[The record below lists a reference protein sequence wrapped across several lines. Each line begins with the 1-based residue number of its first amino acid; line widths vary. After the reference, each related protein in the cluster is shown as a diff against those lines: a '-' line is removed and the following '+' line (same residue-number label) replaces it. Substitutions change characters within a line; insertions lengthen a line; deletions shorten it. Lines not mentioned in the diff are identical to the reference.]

1 MFPKMPE
8 RGDVPDETIEDLIAT
23 SLKMAE
29 EKIEDWKQSQH
40 ESLHRLLIE
49 QCMEEHEDR
58 AAGIRL
64 WAFQKRTGH
73 PF

>member
-1 MFPKMPE
+1 MFPEMPE
-8 RGDVPDETIEDLIAT
+8 RGDVPDETIEDLMAT

-29 EKIEDWKQSQH
+29 VRIEDLKQSHH
-40 ESLHRLLIE
+40 ESLHRQIIE
-49 QCMEEHEDR
+49 ECIEEHEER

-64 WAFQKRTGH
+64 WAFQERTGH